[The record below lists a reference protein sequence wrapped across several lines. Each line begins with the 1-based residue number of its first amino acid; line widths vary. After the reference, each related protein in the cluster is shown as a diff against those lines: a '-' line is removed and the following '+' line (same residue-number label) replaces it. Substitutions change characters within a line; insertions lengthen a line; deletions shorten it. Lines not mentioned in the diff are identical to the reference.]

1 MIQSGDISD
10 ESLNWISESIGI
22 SNKELLSKGEKLRIE
37 SSQRTFFRIPYKNKS
52 SILMLV
58 PRGIDESIE
67 SFYTKAKIFKKANV
81 NVPDIYF
88 KNEVLGLL
96 IVKDFGDDVLQFY
109 LNKQN
114 SNKLIKLAI
123 EQIHKIEVIELD
135 KSIFL
140 DFEKITENN
149 LNLFK
154 RFFLDEFLN
163 VPELQILRE
172 EIDEFYSIII
182 SELKNHPQVISHY
195 DFESRN
201 LMSLSEEKVGVIDFQ
216 DALIG
221 PLGIDLASL
230 FKDLYFEWTDEEIS
244 NWLDFYVEN
253 SQIAKSASLKSKDV
267 KRMVDFASLQ
277 RQTRILGK
285 LSQVFLNLNRSERL
299 KDFKTILNYLMNT
312 SSEYNE
318 TKRYSDFFKNLI
330 PILEQRLKTL

>member
-1 MIQSGDISD
+1 MIQSVDISA
-10 ESLNWISESIGI
+10 EYLNWVSESIGI

-37 SSQRTFFRIPYKNKS
+37 SSQRTFFRIPYKDKS
-52 SILMLV
+52 SILMVV

-67 SFYTKAKIFKKANV
+67 SFYTKAEIFKKANV

-88 KNEVLGLL
+88 KNEALGLL

-135 KSIFL
+135 KSVFL

-154 RFFLDEFLN
+154 RFFLEEFLN
-163 VPELQILRE
+163 APELQMLKE
-172 EIDEFYSIII
+172 EIDEFYSLII
-182 SELKNHPQVISHY
+182 SELKDYPQVISHY

-201 LMSLSEEKVGVIDFQ
+201 LMSLSEEKIGVIDFQ

-230 FKDLYFEWTDEEIS
+230 FKDLYIEWTDEEIS

-267 KRMVDFASLQ
+267 RRMIDFASLQ

-285 LSQVFLNLNRSERL
+285 LSQVFLKLNRSERL

-312 SSEYNE
+312 SSEYYE

>member
-1 MIQSGDISD
+1 MIQSVDISA
-10 ESLNWISESIGI
+10 EYLNWVSESIGI

-37 SSQRTFFRIPYKNKS
+37 SSQRTFFRIPYKDKS
-52 SILMLV
+52 SILMVV

-67 SFYTKAKIFKKANV
+67 SFYTKAEIFKKANV

-88 KNEVLGLL
+88 KNEALGLL

-154 RFFLDEFLN
+154 RFFLEEFLN
-163 VPELQILRE
+163 APELQILKE
-172 EIDEFYSIII
+172 EIDEFYSLII
-182 SELKNHPQVISHY
+182 SELKDYPQVISHY

-201 LMSLSEEKVGVIDFQ
+201 LMSLSEEKIGVIDFQ

-230 FKDLYFEWTDEEIS
+230 FKDLYIEWTDEEIS

-267 KRMVDFASLQ
+267 RRMIDFASLQ

-285 LSQVFLNLNRSERL
+285 LSQVFLKLNRSERL

>member
-1 MIQSGDISD
+1 MIQSGDISA
-10 ESLNWISESIGI
+10 ESLNWVSESIGI
-22 SNKELLSKGEKLRIE
+22 SNKDLLSKGEKLRIE
-37 SSQRTFFRIPYKNKS
+37 SSQRTFFRIPYKDKS
-52 SILMLV
+52 SILMVV

-67 SFYTKAKIFKKANV
+67 SFYTKAKILKNANV

-88 KNEVLGLL
+88 KNEALGLL

>member
-1 MIQSGDISD
+1 MIQSVDISA
-10 ESLNWISESIGI
+10 EYLNWVSESIGI

-37 SSQRTFFRIPYKNKS
+37 SSQRTFFRIPYKDKS
-52 SILMLV
+52 SILMVV

-67 SFYTKAKIFKKANV
+67 SFYTKAEIFKKANV

-88 KNEVLGLL
+88 KNEALGLL

-135 KSIFL
+135 KSVFL

-154 RFFLDEFLN
+154 RFFLEEFLN
-163 VPELQILRE
+163 APELQILKE
-172 EIDEFYSIII
+172 EIDEFYSLII
-182 SELKNHPQVISHY
+182 SELKDYPQVISHY

-201 LMSLSEEKVGVIDFQ
+201 LMSLSEEKIGVIDFQ

-230 FKDLYFEWTDEEIS
+230 FKDLYIEWTDEEIS

-267 KRMVDFASLQ
+267 RRMIDFASLQ

-285 LSQVFLNLNRSERL
+285 LSQVFLKLNRSERL

-312 SSEYNE
+312 SSEYYE

>member
-1 MIQSGDISD
+1 LIQPTDISA
-10 ESLNWISESIGI
+10 ESLKWISESIGEANENI
-22 SNKELLSKGEKLRIE
+22 LSHGQKLRIE
-37 SSQRTFFRIPYKNKS
+37 SSQRTFFRIPFKDKS
-52 SILMLV
+52 SILMVV
-58 PRGIDESIE
+58 PEGIDESIE
-67 SFYTKAKIFKKANV
+67 SFYTKAKIFKMANV
-81 NVPDIYF
+81 NVPNIYY
-88 KNEVLGLL
+88 KNDALGHL
-96 IVKDFGDDVLQFY
+96 IVEDFGDDVLQFY
-109 LNKQN
+109 LNKKN

-135 KSIFL
+135 KSIFS

-154 RFFLDEFLN
+154 KFFLEEFLN
-163 VPELQILRE
+163 APELHTLEE

-182 SELKNHPQVISHY
+182 SKLKNHPQVISHY

-201 LMSLSEEKVGVIDFQ
+201 LMSLSEEKIGVIDFQ

-221 PLGIDLASL
+221 PLGIDLASI
-230 FKDLYFEWTDEEIS
+230 FKDLYIEWTDEEIS
-244 NWLDFYVEN
+244 NWLDFYVKN

-267 KRMVDFASLQ
+267 KRMIDFASLQ

-285 LSQVFLNLNRSERL
+285 LSQVFLKLNRSERL

-318 TKRYSDFFKNLI
+318 TKRYSHFFKNLI
-330 PILEQRLKTL
+330 TILEQRLKTL

>member
-1 MIQSGDISD
+1 MIQSVDISA
-10 ESLNWISESIGI
+10 EYLNWVSESIGI

-37 SSQRTFFRIPYKNKS
+37 SSQRTFFRIPYKDKS
-52 SILMLV
+52 SILMVV

-67 SFYTKAKIFKKANV
+67 SFYTKAEIFKKANV

-88 KNEVLGLL
+88 KNEALGLL

-135 KSIFL
+135 KSVFL

-154 RFFLDEFLN
+154 RFFLEEFLN
-163 VPELQILRE
+163 APALQILKE
-172 EIDEFYSIII
+172 EIDEFYSLII
-182 SELKNHPQVISHY
+182 SELKDYPQVISHY

-201 LMSLSEEKVGVIDFQ
+201 LMSLSEEKIGVIDFQ

-230 FKDLYFEWTDEEIS
+230 FKDLYIEWTDEEIS

-267 KRMVDFASLQ
+267 RRMIDFASLQ

-285 LSQVFLNLNRSERL
+285 LSQVFLKLNRSERL

-312 SSEYNE
+312 SSEYYE

>member
-1 MIQSGDISD
+1 MIQSVDISA
-10 ESLNWISESIGI
+10 EYLNWVSESIGI

-37 SSQRTFFRIPYKNKS
+37 SSQRTFFRIPYKDKS
-52 SILMLV
+52 SILMVV

-67 SFYTKAKIFKKANV
+67 SFYTKAEIFKKANV

-88 KNEVLGLL
+88 KNEALGLL

-135 KSIFL
+135 KSVFL

-154 RFFLDEFLN
+154 RFFLEEFLN
-163 VPELQILRE
+163 APELQILKE
-172 EIDEFYSIII
+172 EIDEFYSLII
-182 SELKNHPQVISHY
+182 SELKDHPQVISHY

-201 LMSLSEEKVGVIDFQ
+201 LMSLSEEKIGVIDFQ

-230 FKDLYFEWTDEEIS
+230 FKDLYIEWTDEEIS

-267 KRMVDFASLQ
+267 RRMIDFASLQ

-285 LSQVFLNLNRSERL
+285 LSQVFLKLNRSERL

-312 SSEYNE
+312 SSEYYE
-318 TKRYSDFFKNLI
+318 TKRYSDFFKSLI

>member
-1 MIQSGDISD
+1 MIQSVDISA
-10 ESLNWISESIGI
+10 EYLNWVSESIGI

-37 SSQRTFFRIPYKNKS
+37 SSQRTFFRIPYKDKS
-52 SILMLV
+52 SILMVV

-67 SFYTKAKIFKKANV
+67 SFYTKAEIFKKANV

-88 KNEVLGLL
+88 KNEALGLL

-135 KSIFL
+135 KSVFL

-154 RFFLDEFLN
+154 RFFLEEFLN
-163 VPELQILRE
+163 APALQILKE
-172 EIDEFYSIII
+172 EIDEFYSLII
-182 SELKNHPQVISHY
+182 SELKDYPQVISHY

-201 LMSLSEEKVGVIDFQ
+201 LMSLSEEKIGVIDFQ

-230 FKDLYFEWTDEEIS
+230 FKDLYIEWTDEEIS

-267 KRMVDFASLQ
+267 RRMIDFASLQ

-285 LSQVFLNLNRSERL
+285 LSQVFLKLNRSERL

-312 SSEYNE
+312 SSEYYE
-318 TKRYSDFFKNLI
+318 TKRYSDFFKSLI

>member
-1 MIQSGDISD
+1 LIQSVDISA
-10 ESLNWISESIGI
+10 EYLNWVSESIGI

-37 SSQRTFFRIPYKNKS
+37 SSQRTFFRIPYKDKS
-52 SILMLV
+52 SILMVV

-67 SFYTKAKIFKKANV
+67 SFYTKAEIFKKANV

-88 KNEVLGLL
+88 KNEALGLL

-135 KSIFL
+135 KSVFL

-154 RFFLDEFLN
+154 RFFLEEFLN
-163 VPELQILRE
+163 APALQILKE
-172 EIDEFYSIII
+172 EIDEFYSLII
-182 SELKNHPQVISHY
+182 SELKDYPQVISHY

-201 LMSLSEEKVGVIDFQ
+201 LMSLSEEKIGVIDFQ

-230 FKDLYFEWTDEEIS
+230 FKDLYIEWTDEEIS

-267 KRMVDFASLQ
+267 RRMIDFASLQ

-285 LSQVFLNLNRSERL
+285 LSQVFLKLNRSERL

-312 SSEYNE
+312 SSEYYE

>member
-1 MIQSGDISD
+1 MIQSVDISA
-10 ESLNWISESIGI
+10 EYLNWVSESIGI

-37 SSQRTFFRIPYKNKS
+37 SSQRTFFRIPYKDKS
-52 SILMLV
+52 SILMVV

-67 SFYTKAKIFKKANV
+67 SFYTKAEIFKKANV

-88 KNEVLGLL
+88 KNEALGLL

-135 KSIFL
+135 KSVFL

-154 RFFLDEFLN
+154 RFFLEEFLN
-163 VPELQILRE
+163 APALQILKE
-172 EIDEFYSIII
+172 EIDEFYSLII
-182 SELKNHPQVISHY
+182 SELKDYPQVISHY

-201 LMSLSEEKVGVIDFQ
+201 LMSLSEEKIGVIDFQ

-230 FKDLYFEWTDEEIS
+230 FKDLYIEWTDEEIS

-267 KRMVDFASLQ
+267 KRMIDFASLQ

-285 LSQVFLNLNRSERL
+285 LSQVFLKLNRSERL

-312 SSEYNE
+312 SSEYYE

>member
-1 MIQSGDISD
+1 MIQSGDISA
-10 ESLNWISESIGI
+10 ESLNWVSESIGI

-37 SSQRTFFRIPYKNKS
+37 SSQRTFFRIPYKDKS
-52 SILMLV
+52 SILMVV

-88 KNEVLGLL
+88 KNEALGLL

-123 EQIHKIEVIELD
+123 EQIHKIEVLELD

-154 RFFLDEFLN
+154 RFFLEEFLN
-163 VPELQILRE
+163 VPELQILKE
-172 EIDEFYSIII
+172 EIEEFYSIII
-182 SELKNHPQVISHY
+182 SELKEFPQVISHY

-201 LMSLSEEKVGVIDFQ
+201 LISLSDEKIGVIDFQ

-230 FKDLYFEWTDEEIS
+230 FKDLYIEWTDEEIS

-253 SQIAKSASLKSKDV
+253 SQITKSASLKSKDV
-267 KRMVDFASLQ
+267 KRMIDFASLQ
-277 RQTRILGK
+277 RQIRILGK
-285 LSQVFLNLNRSERL
+285 LSQVFLKLNRSERL
-299 KDFKTILNYLMNT
+299 KDFKTILNYLINT

-318 TKRYSDFFKNLI
+318 TKRFSNFFKNLI
-330 PILEQRLKTL
+330 PILELRLKTL

>member
-1 MIQSGDISD
+1 MIQPTDISA
-10 ESLNWISESIGI
+10 ESLKWISESIGEANENI
-22 SNKELLSKGEKLRIE
+22 LSHGQKLRIE
-37 SSQRTFFRIPYKNKS
+37 SSQRTFFRIPFKDKS
-52 SILMLV
+52 SILMVV
-58 PRGIDESIE
+58 PEGIDESIE
-67 SFYTKAKIFKKANV
+67 SFYTKAKIFKMANV
-81 NVPDIYF
+81 NVPNIYY
-88 KNEVLGLL
+88 KNDALGHL
-96 IVKDFGDDVLQFY
+96 IVEDFGDDVLQFY
-109 LNKQN
+109 LNKKN

-135 KSIFL
+135 KSIFS

-154 RFFLDEFLN
+154 KFFLEEFLN
-163 VPELQILRE
+163 APELHTLEE

-182 SELKNHPQVISHY
+182 SKLKNHPQVISHY

-201 LMSLSEEKVGVIDFQ
+201 LMSLSEEKIGVIDFQ

-221 PLGIDLASL
+221 PLGIDLASI
-230 FKDLYFEWTDEEIS
+230 FKDLYIEWTDEEIS
-244 NWLDFYVEN
+244 NWLDFYVKN

-267 KRMVDFASLQ
+267 KRMIDFASLQ

-285 LSQVFLNLNRSERL
+285 LSQVFLKLNRSERL

-318 TKRYSDFFKNLI
+318 TKRYSHFFKNLI
-330 PILEQRLKTL
+330 TILEQRLKTL

>member
-1 MIQSGDISD
+1 MIQSVDISA
-10 ESLNWISESIGI
+10 EYLNWVSESIGI

-37 SSQRTFFRIPYKNKS
+37 SSQRTFFRIPYKDKS
-52 SILMLV
+52 SILMVV

-67 SFYTKAKIFKKANV
+67 SFYTKAEIFKKANV

-88 KNEVLGLL
+88 KNEALGLL

-135 KSIFL
+135 KSVFL

-154 RFFLDEFLN
+154 RFFLEEFLN
-163 VPELQILRE
+163 APELQILKE
-172 EIDEFYSIII
+172 EIDEFYSLII
-182 SELKNHPQVISHY
+182 SELKDYPQVISHY

-201 LMSLSEEKVGVIDFQ
+201 LMSLSEEKIGVIDFQ

-230 FKDLYFEWTDEEIS
+230 FKDLYIEWTDEEIS

-267 KRMVDFASLQ
+267 RRMIDFASLQ

-285 LSQVFLNLNRSERL
+285 LSQVFLKLNRSERL

-312 SSEYNE
+312 SSEYYE
-318 TKRYSDFFKNLI
+318 TKRYSDFFKSLI

>member
-1 MIQSGDISD
+1 MIQSVEISA
-10 ESLNWISESIGI
+10 ESLNWVSESIGI
-22 SNKELLSKGEKLRIE
+22 SNKELLSKSKKLRIE
-37 SSQRTFFRIPYKNKS
+37 SSQRTFFRIPYKDKS
-52 SILMLV
+52 SILMVV

-67 SFYTKAKIFKKANV
+67 SFYTKAEIFKKANV

-88 KNEVLGLL
+88 KNEALGLL
-96 IVKDFGDDVLQFY
+96 IVKDFGNDVLQFY

-154 RFFLDEFLN
+154 RFFLEEFLN
-163 VPELQILRE
+163 APELQILKE
-172 EIDEFYSIII
+172 EIDEFYSLII
-182 SELKNHPQVISHY
+182 SELKNHPQVICHY

-201 LMSLSEEKVGVIDFQ
+201 LMSLSGKKIGVIDFQ

-230 FKDLYFEWTDEEIS
+230 FKDLYIEWTDEEIS

-267 KRMVDFASLQ
+267 KRMIDFASLQ

-285 LSQVFLNLNRSERL
+285 LSQVFLKLNRSERL

-312 SSEYNE
+312 SSEYYE

>member
-1 MIQSGDISD
+1 MIQSVDISA
-10 ESLNWISESIGI
+10 EYLNWVSESIGI

-37 SSQRTFFRIPYKNKS
+37 SSQRTFFRIPYKDKS
-52 SILMLV
+52 SILMVV

-67 SFYTKAKIFKKANV
+67 SFYTKAEIFKKANV

-88 KNEVLGLL
+88 KNEALGLL

-154 RFFLDEFLN
+154 RFFLEEFLN
-163 VPELQILRE
+163 APELQILKE
-172 EIDEFYSIII
+172 EIDEFYSLII
-182 SELKNHPQVISHY
+182 SELKDYPQVISHY

-201 LMSLSEEKVGVIDFQ
+201 LMSLSEEKIGVIDFQ

-230 FKDLYFEWTDEEIS
+230 FKDLYIEWTDEEIS

-267 KRMVDFASLQ
+267 RRMIDFASLQ

-285 LSQVFLNLNRSERL
+285 LSQVFLKLNRSERL

-312 SSEYNE
+312 SSEYYE